1 MTSVESGSNS
11 ADKLASNES
20 VQVIVR
26 CRPLSVKELQ
36 QECKSV
42 VKIYSN
48 RGVIEVENLKARS
61 DNERSKIF
69 TYDAVYDERSAQQT
83 LYDETIRPL
92 VASVLEGYN
101 GCVFAYGQTGTG
113 KTYTMEGS
121 DEDEM
126 GIIPRAFEQIWA
138 HIARKT
144 GVEFLVSVRY
154 LEIYMEEIRDLLRIK
169 STKIHELRE
178 QAGEGV
184 VVTNLHSHTCQ
195 SAKDMLKAMKTGNHN
210 RTTGATNMNEH
221 SSRSHAIFQIIIEMV
236 EGDSKSMK
244 VGKLNLVDLA
254 GSERQSKTGA
264 TGDRLKEATKIN
276 KALSSLGNVIYAL
289 AENSAHIPYRDSK
302 LTRLLQDSLG
312 GNSKTIMIAN
322 IGPANMNYDETIIT
336 LRYAYRAKSI
346 KNKPTKNEDIKDGK
360 LLMLQDEIERLKA
373 LIMQKSNGTEINGLD
388 SEEADLLD
396 SDSESE
402 NVEKERKLEVGKMEV
417 DELSKK
423 LKALEKQMVHGGK
436 DIVDSVNENE
446 LRLEQQKTEIAERK
460 KREVEMQQRIE
471 LEEETCSELKQVFA
485 SLQQQVD
492 FKRDK
497 LKRLNN
503 KLQSVRQEI
512 IDNHEVYLK
521 DRQEVEN
528 ANDEAAMNLR
538 QSLLIIDNFVPSE
551 ERSRIISLAQFDEDT
566 DNWIIKEDSSRI
578 LPQDRPIAH
587 NYRRPI
593 SDYAVNQGLTQ
604 TKYRGENILDL
615 KLDMPLRTTQDY
627 TPPAI
632 CPQIKALVNDVIKR
646 EMENSHMVIRLAPHS
661 VVGRSNTSKLEQ
673 EGKYNQALKS
683 LVDVHS
689 LRNTTAAKP
698 VPPRSAK
705 SSYQL
710 KQN

>member
-1 MTSVESGSNS
+1 MTSVNTSSNS
-11 ADKLASNES
+11 PDKLTSNES

-26 CRPLSVKELQ
+26 CRPLSLKEVQ
-36 QECKSV
+36 QDYRSV

-48 RGVIEVENLKARS
+48 RGVIEVENPKARTE
-61 DNERSKIF
+61 NERSKIF
-69 TYDAVYDERSAQQT
+69 TYDAVYDEQSTQQA

-113 KTYTMEGS
+113 KTYTMEGG
-121 DEDEM
+121 DDIEEM
-126 GIIPRAFEQIWA
+126 GIIPRAFDQIWS

-154 LEIYMEEIRDLLRIK
+154 MEIYMEEIRDLLRIK
-169 STKIHELRE
+169 STKTHELRE
-178 QAGEGV
+178 QTGEGV

-195 SAKDMLKAMKTGNHN
+195 SAKDMLKAMKTGNIN

-221 SSRSHAIFQIIIEMV
+221 SSRSHAIFQIKIEMM

-322 IGPANMNYDETIIT
+322 IGPANDNYDETIIT

-346 KNKPTKNEDIKDGK
+346 KNKPTKNEDIKNGK
-360 LLMLQDEIERLKA
+360 LLLLQQEIERLKA
-373 LIMQKSNGTEINGLD
+373 LIMEKSNGAEINSLD
-388 SEEADLLD
+388 GEEEDAG

-402 NVEKERKLEVGKMEV
+402 GFEKERKLEEGKMEI
-417 DELSKK
+417 DELAKK

-446 LRLEQQKTEIAERK
+446 LKLEQHRTEIAERK
-460 KREVEMQQRIE
+460 KREIEMQQRIE
-471 LEEETCSELKQVFA
+471 EEEETCTELRQVFA

-492 FKRDK
+492 FKKEK

-503 KLQSVRQEI
+503 KLQSIRQEI
-512 IDNHEVYLK
+512 KDNHEVYLK
-521 DRQEVEN
+521 DRQEIET

-538 QSLLIIDNFVPSE
+538 QSFLIIDNFVPSE
-551 ERSRIISLAQFDEDT
+551 EKSRIINLAQFDEDS
-566 DNWIIKEDSSRI
+566 DNWVVKKDSTKI
-578 LPQDRPIAH
+578 LPSDRPIAH

-593 SDYAVNQGLTQ
+593 SDYAVHQAQTQ
-604 TKYRGENILDL
+604 PKYRSENILDL

-627 TPPAI
+627 TPPSI

-646 EMENSHMVIRLAPHS
+646 EMDNGHLVIRLPPHS
-661 VVGRSNTSKLEQ
+661 VLGRSSSSKLDQ
-673 EGKYNQALKS
+673 EGKYKQALKS
-683 LVDVHS
+683 LVDVNS
-689 LRNTTAAKP
+689 LKLALYFDQ
-698 VPPRSAK
+698 VIVS
-705 SSYQL
+705 
-710 KQN
+710 

>member
-1 MTSVESGSNS
+1 MTSVESDPT
-11 ADKLASNES
+11 DKMSGNES
-20 VQVIVR
+20 VQVIVK
-26 CRPLSVKELQ
+26 CRPLSFKEIEQ
-36 QECKSV
+36 DCKNV
-42 VKIYSN
+42 VKICSN
-48 RGVIEVENLKARS
+48 RGVVEVENLKAKS

-69 TYDAVYDERSAQQT
+69 TYDVVYDEGSAQQT
-83 LYDETIRPL
+83 VYDETIRPL
-92 VASVLEGYN
+92 VSSVLEGYN

-113 KTYTMEGS
+113 KTYTMEGG
-121 DEDEM
+121 DGEEV

-154 LEIYMEEIRDLLRIK
+154 MEIYMEEIRDLLRIK
-169 STKIHELRE
+169 SKKVHELRE
-178 QAGEGV
+178 QVGQGV

-195 SAKDMLKAMKTGNHN
+195 SAKDMFKAMKTGNFN

-322 IGPANMNYDETIIT
+322 IGPASMNYDETIIT
-336 LRYAYRAKSI
+336 LRYANRAKSI
-346 KNKPTKNEDIKDGK
+346 KNKPIKNEDIKEGK
-360 LLMLQDEIERLKA
+360 LLMLQEEVERLKA
-373 LIMQKSNGTEINGLD
+373 LILERSNGGLVD
-388 SEEADLLD
+388 GLAGEDEDLSSD
-396 SDSESE
+396 SDSES
-402 NVEKERKLEVGKMEV
+402 VEKERKLEEGKLEV
-417 DELSKK
+417 DELAKK
-423 LKALEKQMVHGGK
+423 LKALEKRMVHGGK

-446 LRLEQQKTEIAERK
+446 LKLEQQRTEIVDRK
-460 KREVEMQQRIE
+460 KREIEMQHRIE
-471 LEEETCSELKQVFA
+471 LEEETCTELKQVFA

-503 KLQSVRQEI
+503 KLQSIRQEVK
-512 IDNHEVYLK
+512 DNHEVYLK
-521 DRQEVEN
+521 DRQEIEN
-528 ANDEAAMNLR
+528 ANDEAAMHLR
-538 QSLLIIDNFVPSE
+538 QSFLIIDNFVPSE
-551 ERSRIISLAQFDEDT
+551 ERSRIISLAQFDEDS
-566 DNWIIKEDSSRI
+566 DNWVIKKDNTRI
-578 LPQDRPIAH
+578 LPSKRPVAH
-587 NYRRPI
+587 NYKRPI
-593 SDYAVNQGLTQ
+593 SDFAVHQSQTQ
-604 TKYRGENILDL
+604 PKYRGENVLDL

-627 TPPAI
+627 AAPTI
-632 CPQIKALVNDVIKR
+632 CPQIKALVTDVIKR
-646 EMENSHMVIRLAPHS
+646 EMENSHVIIRVPPHS
-661 VVGRSNTSKLEQ
+661 VMGRSSTSKLEQ
-673 EGKYNQALKS
+673 EGKYKQALRS

-689 LRNTTAAKP
+689 FKNSPPSKP
-698 VPPRSAK
+698 VPPRSAR

-710 KQN
+710 KQA

>member
-1 MTSVESGSNS
+1 MISETGESNS
-11 ADKLASNES
+11 ADRLGNNES

-26 CRPLSVKELQ
+26 CRPLSLKEIEQ
-36 QECKSV
+36 QHISV
-42 VKIYSN
+42 VRIYSN
-48 RGVIEVENLKARS
+48 RGVIEVENPKAKS

-69 TYDAVYDERSAQQT
+69 TYDSVYDEKSTQQA

-92 VASVLEGYN
+92 VSSVLEGYN

-113 KTYTMEGS
+113 KTYTMEGG
-121 DEDEM
+121 EDDDI
-126 GIIPRAFEQIWA
+126 GVIPRAFDQIWA
-138 HIARKT
+138 HISRKT

-154 LEIYMEEIRDLLRIK
+154 MEIYMEEIRDLLKVK
-169 STKIHELRE
+169 STKSHELRE
-178 QAGEGV
+178 MPGEGV
-184 VVTNLHSHTCQ
+184 VVTNLHSQNCQ
-195 SAKDMLKAMKTGNHN
+195 SARDMLKAMRTGNIN

-221 SSRSHAIFQIIIEMV
+221 SSRSHAIFQIVIEMV
-236 EGDSKSMK
+236 EGQSKSMK

-264 TGDRLKEATKIN
+264 TGERLKEATKIN

-322 IGPANMNYDETIIT
+322 VGPASLNYDETIIT

-360 LLMLQDEIERLKA
+360 LLMLQQEIERLKT
-373 LIMQKSNGTEINGLD
+373 LISEKSNGIDLNNLD
-388 SEEADLLD
+388 ELEEPDD
-396 SDSESE
+396 EEVDDT
-402 NVEKERKLEVGKMEV
+402 EKEKQLELGKMEV
-417 DELSKK
+417 DELAKK
-423 LKALEKQMVHGGK
+423 LKNLEKQMVHGGK

-446 LRLEQQKTEIAERK
+446 LKLEQQKAEIAERK

-471 LEEETCSELKQVFA
+471 LEEETCTELKQVFA

-503 KLQSVRQEI
+503 KLQSIRQEVK
-512 IDNHEVYLK
+512 DNHEVYLK
-521 DRQEVEN
+521 DRQEIES
-528 ANDEAAMNLR
+528 ANDDAAMNLR
-538 QSLLIIDNFVPSE
+538 QSFLVIDNFVPSE
-551 ERSRIISLAQFDEDT
+551 ERSRIISLAQFDENL
-566 DNWIIKEDSSRI
+566 DNWIIRKEPTRMPPSE
-578 LPQDRPIAH
+578 RPIAH

-593 SDYAVNQGLTQ
+593 SDYAIQQGQ
-604 TKYRGENILDL
+604 TNPRYRGENVLDL

-632 CPQIKALVNDVIKR
+632 CPQVKALVNDVIKK
-646 EMENSHMVIRLAPHS
+646 EMENSHVTIKMAPHAVS
-661 VVGRSNTSKLEQ
+661 RMSASKLEQ
-673 EGKYNQALKS
+673 EGKYKQALRS
-683 LVDVHS
+683 LVDVNS
-689 LRNTTAAKP
+689 LKATNRP
-698 VPPRSAK
+698 LPPRSAK
-705 SSYQL
+705 SAYHL
-710 KQN
+710 NV